1 LAAACLWSDESVDL
15 NGPAKVAFI
24 GGSGRSGTTLV
35 ALALGNVAG
44 CVAVGEL
51 HWIWERGLVRN
62 ELCGCGAHFADCA
75 FWSKVGMKAFGGWD
89 QVDADELCER
99 RHELLRLRNVPLSF
113 ASRVRAEYEQR
124 LVTYAE
130 HMERLY
136 LAIRSVSNC
145 DVIVDSSKAASAA
158 LLLPRMRLDPY
169 LVHLARDSRGVA
181 FSWSRCVVRPEVTDE
196 LTYMGR
202 RSTARAALGWVA
214 RNAALHVVGR
224 AGVPRLFV
232 RYESFVASP
241 RDEMDR
247 IVEFLGVAAKPDLS
261 FLDGHA
267 LPVTPMHT
275 VAGNPLRFRHGTM
288 PIRSDEEWRKTMPR
302 GDRMLVSALTWPLEV
317 AYGTSRNGRRAHE
330 GSPGERPP
338 PPLRSET
345 RAAEHD
351 PQRPPGASAE
361 ALAASP
367 APAAAARPGAASDKP

>member
-1 LAAACLWSDESVDL
+1 LAAARPWSNESVDL

-24 GGSGRSGTTLV
+24 GGAGRSGTTLV

-75 FWSKVGMKAFGGWD
+75 FWSKVGIEAFGGWD
-89 QVDADELCER
+89 QVDADALRDR

-113 ASRVRAEYEQR
+113 GSRVRPEYEQR
-124 LVTYAE
+124 LVAYAE

-136 LAIRSVSNC
+136 LAIRTVSGC

-181 FSWSRCVVRPEVTDE
+181 YSWSKRVVRPEVTDE

-247 IVEFLGVAAKPDLS
+247 IVDFLDVATKPDLS
-261 FLDGHA
+261 FLDAHT

-288 PIRSDEEWRKTMPR
+288 PIRSDEQWRQKMAR
-302 GDRMLVSALTWPLEV
+302 GDRMLVSALTWPLV
-317 AYGTSRNGRRAHE
+317 AAYGTSRNGHGAHG
-330 GSPGERPP
+330 GSPGERAPAP
-338 PPLRSET
+338 AET
-345 RAAEHD
+345 AAAERD
-351 PQRPPGASAE
+351 PRRSPGASAE
-361 ALAASP
+361 ALAAGP
-367 APAAAARPGAASDKP
+367 APAAAAGPGAASDKP